1 VRRSKTL
8 LAAVAA
14 PLALAAPAAAHD
26 VAGGHGAGGY
36 TVQANEVTRGPVPY
50 ATQNAFLP
58 ASIKVHVGDTVTWTT
73 THGHTVTFLGKL
85 KPQQLPFVMPDPPG
99 RPTRASRRGRSAV
112 PLQRHAEVH
121 LQRQIFGPIGSDVVR
136 DRSGCTTGSCS
147 ARDRRSPAGRRTAS
161 PSRASTS
168 TSACSTRHGRRRP
181 RRPEGCEDPV
191 ARRCARRGEADRA
204 AKLARARKLDKV
216 KPPANT
222 ILAGVGDTTTL
233 IAFKPSVL
241 TVKAGTTVRIV
252 SGSSTEFHNVVL
264 GPVEY
269 LKTFFRETA
278 LFPEGPG
285 SPNQVSPVDVYGS
298 DPERPQIHTGTNHGN
313 GFFVTP
319 VVDKA
324 KYTPLPSNSE
334 VTFTTPGTYTYY
346 CGVHFP
352 DMKGTIVV
360 TP

>member
-1 VRRSKTL
+1 MRRHLT
-8 LAAVAA
+8 LAAAALAA
-14 PLALAAPAAAHD
+14 PLIVAGPAAAHD
-26 VAGGHGAGGY
+26 AAAGHGY
-36 TVQANEVTRGPVPY
+36 TVQANEVTRGPLPY

-58 ASIKVHVGDTVTWTT
+58 AFVKVHVGDTVTWTT
-73 THGHTVTFLGKL
+73 THGHTVTFLGRT
-85 KPQQLPFVMPDPPG
+85 KPEQLPFVMPDPGGATYEGFTDAAGQPFHFNG
-99 RPTRASRRGRSAV
+99 LAKW
-112 PLQRHAEVH
+112 
-121 LQRQIFGPIGSDVVR
+121 IFNPRVFSPIGSNVVR
-136 DRSGCTTGSCS
+136 GPKALHNRPFFGEGPKKPGKTSFRFTKPGLYRYVCLIHPGMDGAVRVVPKTAKVPS
-147 ARDRRSPAGRRTAS
+147 ADAV
-161 PSRASTS
+161 RAQ
-168 TSACSTRHGRRRP
+168 
-181 RRPEGCEDPV
+181 
-191 ARRCARRGEADRA
+191 ARKLEQRNWAL
-204 AKLARARKLDKV
+204 AKKLDKV

-222 ILAGVGDTTTL
+222 ILAGVGNTTTL
-233 IAFKPSVL
+233 IAFKPAVL

-252 SGSSTEFHNVVL
+252 NGSSTEFHNVVL

-285 SPNQVSPVDVYGS
+285 SPNQVSPPDVHGS
-298 DPERPQIHTGTNHGN
+298 DPGQPQIHTGTNHGN

-319 VVDKA
+319 VLDRVD
-324 KYTPLPSNSE
+324 YQPLPSSSE